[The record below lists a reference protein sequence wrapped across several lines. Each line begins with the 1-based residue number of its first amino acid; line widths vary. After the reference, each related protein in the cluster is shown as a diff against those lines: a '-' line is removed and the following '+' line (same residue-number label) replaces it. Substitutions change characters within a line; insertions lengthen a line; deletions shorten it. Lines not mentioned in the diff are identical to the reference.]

1 MQGQNECSKPE
12 RFDELTLALLSD
24 TIDVLLAKVNN
35 VAPIDS
41 RSKLEGRACFVLFR
55 GYIDMVQNKSYLTL
69 ISTEN

>member
-41 RSKLEGRACFVLFR
+41 RSKLERRACFVLF
-55 GYIDMVQNKSYLTL
+55 VVEL
-69 ISTEN
+69 IWFKTNVKNFICTGN